1 MVADMVR
8 VGEDMDMD
16 MDMADMA
23 DTAVVE
29 VTVEVG
35 AEDAEVIIKKIALI

>member
-8 VGEDMDMD
+8 VGVDGE
-16 MDMADMA
+16 DMADTADTA

-35 AEDAEVIIKKIALI
+35 AEDAEVIIKKSR